1 MHMLSKLHRTALLTL
16 AVGGLLGFEAS
27 AQNSPLLLPGQV
39 LPGAGTI
46 NAVGEFAM
54 NSQGSWVAVVRTDAA
69 PAPGKALL
77 VRDGT
82 PLLTPFGTQFEP
94 WFSTHEAYLDIDEA
108 GNVAWIGNDPAT
120 GQWVLML
127 GQTEVLR
134 QGTLADVDGNG
145 SSNPI
150 LGIRVLVLPDDGSG
164 ALYAVL
170 REEPA
175 TQEALVRLRRDSQ
188 GVLQVSTVVTKGTVL
203 PGGQVVFEYA
213 SQLAAR
219 YRYELD
225 SNVAG
230 DLVFAVEAA
239 GVYRYRAASG
249 KLSPVLVDGSQSP
262 FFGKTW
268 GTERRVGRSLT
279 DSGSAFA
286 WATLEAA
293 GESAIT
299 AIARDQQLLLS
310 DEQQF
315 EGPSGAELR
324 RIEDLCP
331 IRVSKDGQALWIG
344 LVDSQ
349 AKGTYRALYRDRKMI
364 VAEGITRIQG
374 QRLKSFF
381 SGGASYDL
389 DADGST
395 VLVRAQLEDGRTGL
409 FAIEPEATFRTLPG
423 CTPKLAQ
430 LGQLDPTQWAVG
442 PFTTPWSLAA
452 DNYGIPMAGR
462 QDSSAVA
469 LLLLSPAGFDT
480 CGPLLPGLGEVLVD
494 LGSGELRVLPSG
506 LGGPLAV
513 FPISID
519 LGYDLG
525 LQGLPVYAQGL
536 WYSPLNPVEPV
547 RFSNGIK
554 FTLGI

>member
-1 MHMLSKLHRTALLTL
+1 MHMLSTPPSTALLSLT
-16 AVGGLLGFEAS
+16 ACGLLHFGAA
-27 AQNSPLLLPGQV
+27 AQNAALLLPGQT
-39 LPGAGTI
+39 LPGSGTI
-46 NAVGEFAM
+46 TAVGEFAL

-82 PLLTPFGTQFEP
+82 PLPTPFGTQFVP
-94 WFSTHEAYLDIDEA
+94 RFSTHERNLDLDEA

-127 GQTEVLR
+127 GQSEVLR
-134 QGTLADVDGNG
+134 QGTVADVDGNG

-150 LGIRVLVLPDDGSG
+150 VGIGVLLLADDGSG

-170 REEPA
+170 REDLA
-175 TQEALVRLRRDSQ
+175 SQEALVRVRRDSQ
-188 GVLQVSTVVTKGTVL
+188 GALQLSTVVTQGTAL
-203 PGGQVVFEYA
+203 PGGQVVSQYS

-219 YRYELD
+219 YRFELD
-225 SNVAG
+225 SNAAG
-230 DLVFAVEAA
+230 DLVFAIENA

-249 KLSPVLVDGSQSP
+249 KLAPVLVDGSQSP
-262 FFGKTW
+262 LVGKTW

-279 DSGSAFA
+279 DAGSAFA

-293 GESAIT
+293 GEFPVT

-310 DEQQF
+310 EEQRV
-315 EGPSGAELR
+315 EGPSDTELL

-331 IRVSKDGQALWIG
+331 IRVSQGGQALWMG
-344 LVDSQ
+344 QVESQ
-349 AKGTYRALYRDRKMI
+349 AQGVYRALYRDREMI
-364 VAEGITRIQG
+364 VAEGLTRIAG
-374 QRLKSFF
+374 QRLESFF

-389 DADGST
+389 DADGGT
-395 VLVRAQLEDGRTGL
+395 ILLRAQLEDGRTGL
-409 FAIEPEATFRTLPG
+409 FAIEPEATVRTLPG

-430 LGQLDPTQWAVG
+430 LGPLDGTRWGVG

-452 DNYGIPMAGR
+452 DSYGIPMSGQ
-462 QDSSAVA
+462 QDSSGVA
-469 LLLLSPAGFDT
+469 LLLLSPAGFDA

-494 LGSGELRVLPSG
+494 LGSGELQILPSS

-513 FPISID
+513 FFIGID
-519 LGYDLG
+519 LEYDLG

-536 WYSPLNPVEPV
+536 WYSPQNPVEPV
-547 RFSNGIK
+547 RFSNGLK